1 MITKGKKEAIFTAL
15 GLSSG
20 CLFHTTLV
28 SIGVALIFQRSII
41 AFNVLKIAGVIYLF
55 YLAAK
60 TYQNAD
66 KTNFNINPSKAGF
79 LKGVLMNILNPK
91 VLLFYLAFLPQ
102 FVPEGVKNTGLYM
115 IFLGL
120 IFMLIAFI
128 ILPIFAILSSSLNN
142 LLLKNPKL
150 MIKINKIS
158 AFVLLILAIL
168 LAFTNKG

>member
-15 GLSSG
+15 WLSSG

-79 LKGVLMNILNPK
+79 LRVLMNILNPK

-115 IFLGL
+115 MFLGL

>member
-1 MITKGKKEAIFTAL
+1 
-15 GLSSG
+15 
-20 CLFHTTLV
+20 
-28 SIGVALIFQRSII
+28 
-41 AFNVLKIAGVIYLF
+41 
-55 YLAAK
+55 
-60 TYQNAD
+60 
-66 KTNFNINPSKAGF
+66 
-79 LKGVLMNILNPK
+79 MNILNPK

-115 IFLGL
+115 MFLGL